1 MNSPDKPLNLTPEEK
16 QVMLKILR
24 LPADKRKRLLEL
36 ERQRRGLPVEIDVT
50 PEQRAQMLAKLK
62 ADKANKKA

>member
-1 MNSPDKPLNLTPEEK
+1 MNSQKPEIQLSKDEK
-16 QVMLKILR
+16 EVALKILK
-24 LPADKRKRLLEL
+24 LPTDKRKRLLEL
-36 ERQRRGLPVEIDVT
+36 EMQRRGLPVEIDVT